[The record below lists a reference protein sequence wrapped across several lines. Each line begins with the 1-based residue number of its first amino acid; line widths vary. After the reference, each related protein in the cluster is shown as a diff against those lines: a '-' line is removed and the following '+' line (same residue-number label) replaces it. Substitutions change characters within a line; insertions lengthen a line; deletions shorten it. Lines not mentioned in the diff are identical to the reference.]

1 VTLVRQAGKAERIA
15 ETRRDPM
22 KKQIL
27 LGMLLLLWTSG
38 SNAEDAP
45 GADANLTEVQL
56 IDEAPNYAAVLV
68 GQWSPSLK
76 LEDVEIGRSG
86 ASFGRLTT
94 TQPEREI
101 TLQEAVALALANNTT
116 LKVRRLDPIA
126 GRVGVRQARSV
137 FDPVLYGEVSKFRE
151 STPFSTL
158 SVLTSGATGDADR
171 PSKPSKSFN
180 QDIVWSTGVQKTLL
194 SGGLLSLDWTNHRQS
209 TIATAVNLV
218 VPQYVTA
225 LDLSLNQP
233 LLRDLGWRY
242 SLLLVDLAQN
252 TEEAAFYQYKAA
264 TADIVLAVER
274 AYWQL
279 VLAIENVK
287 VGEQGLDLAHETLR
301 DNEGRFNVGAL
312 PRTAVLEAQ
321 AELARRE
328 AILVRLRNQQRLAAD
343 RLRSLINYN
352 PSDSKEIIVVQ
363 PADEPKVVPYEIDLQ
378 RSLEMAEK
386 NRPELKVARLDVEG
400 KRIQRK
406 VAENQ
411 LLPRLDL
418 VGSIG
423 LNGLGGDDTGLGTD
437 DTGNGTGFN
446 FRPNPQIL
454 GGYDRSLELLTDGRF
469 YQYAVGARFEIPIGN
484 AAARASYAQARVDT
498 ERAWLSLQEVEEG
511 VTLEVKQAVTNME
524 SEIEGLPAV
533 RVARELAEE
542 NLRNQQARYEVG
554 LATTKDLLDF
564 QERMLQARAAEVEA
578 MTGYNVALADLQRAE
593 GTLLEERRILMERP
607 ELEGAP
613 WWARF

>member
-1 VTLVRQAGKAERIA
+1 
-15 ETRRDPM
+15 M
-22 KKQIL
+22 KKRIL
-27 LGMLLLLWTSG
+27 LGLLLLLWTSG
-38 SNAEDAP
+38 SKAEDVP
-45 GADANLTEVQL
+45 QSERDLTEVQL
-56 IDEAPNYAAVLV
+56 IDEVPNYAEVLV
-68 GQWSPSLK
+68 NQWSPTLR

-86 ASFGRLTT
+86 AAFGRLTT
-94 TQPEREI
+94 NQPEQKI
-101 TLQEAVALALANNTT
+101 TLREAVALALANNTT
-116 LKVRRLDPIA
+116 LKVQRLDPIA
-126 GRVGVRQARSV
+126 GKVGVRQARSV
-137 FDPVLYGEVSKFRE
+137 FDPEFYGEASKYRK

-158 SVLTSGATGDADR
+158 SVFTSGSGDVPTDGGTPNPTPQPNR
-171 PSKPSKSFN
+171 PEKPSKYFT
-180 QDIVWSTGVQKTLL
+180 QDVLWSAGVQKTLL
-194 SGGLLSLDWTNHRQS
+194 SGGILSLDWANARHS

-218 VPQYVTA
+218 VPQYTTT

-233 LLRDLGWRY
+233 LLRDFGWRY

-252 TEEAAFYQYKAA
+252 IEEAAFYQYKAA
-264 TADIVLAVER
+264 TADVVLEVER

-287 VGEQGLDLAHETLR
+287 VGEQGLDLARETLR
-301 DNEGRFNVGAL
+301 DNEGRFKVGAL

-328 AILVRLRNQQRLAAD
+328 SILVRLRNQQRLAAD
-343 RLRSLINYN
+343 RLRSLINYS
-352 PSDSKEIIVVQ
+352 PADSKEIIVVE
-363 PADEPKVVPYEIDLQ
+363 PADEPKAIPYEIDLQ
-378 RSLEMAEK
+378 RSLETAEK
-386 NRPELKVARLDVEG
+386 NRPELVVARLDVKG

-418 VGSIG
+418 IGSVG
-423 LNGLGGDDTGLGTD
+423 LNGLGGDRSGSSST
-437 DTGNGTGFN
+437 FSQ
-446 FRPNPQIL
+446 PNPQII

-469 YQYAVGARFEIPIGN
+469 YQYSVGARLEIPIAN
-484 AAARASYAQARVDT
+484 ASAKASYAQARVDT
-498 ERAWLSLQEVEEG
+498 ERAWLSLQEVEES

-564 QERMLQARAAEVEA
+564 QEKMLQARASEVEA
-578 MTGYNVALADLQRAE
+578 LTGYNVALADLQRAE
-593 GTLLEERRILMERP
+593 GTLLEERRILVERP
-607 ELEGAP
+607 ELEAAP